1 MSSTSTSPRVVA
13 LAALADAAVI
23 VVFALVGRSSHAE
36 TVDPLGVLAT
46 AWPFVASLALAWLVT
61 RAWRAPLPMRSGAGV
76 WAITVV
82 VGLLLRWASGQ
93 SNAVGFV
100 IVTTVVLGLGL
111 LGWRLIALVISRLS
125 RRRIARRA
133 PISGGSEV

>member
-1 MSSTSTSPRVVA
+1 
-13 LAALADAAVI
+13 
-23 VVFALVGRSSHAE
+23 
-36 TVDPLGVLAT
+36 
-46 AWPFVASLALAWLVT
+46 
-61 RAWRAPLPMRSGAGV
+61 MRSGAGV